1 MRIFS
6 VCLATVVLL
15 LCTETAKAQYRPAVV
30 PGPVFYDGI
39 PGYYTTNAYGQ
50 TIWVANPYYGVYPTP
65 AVPYVVPGITS
76 YYPYG
81 YYRPYRRLLFG
92 GRRYYR

>member
-1 MRIFS
+1 MRLLTFC
-6 VCLATVVLL
+6 VAALALL
-15 LCTETAKAQYRPAVV
+15 LCTQSAKAQYGPVV
-30 PGPVFYDGI
+30 PGQVFYNGI

-50 TIWVANPYYGVYPTP
+50 TVWVANPYYGTYPTP

-81 YYRPYRRLLFG
+81 YYRPYRRLFWG
-92 GRRYYR
+92 GRRYVR